1 MSGIPSDIA
10 GSALQAGY
18 QAREAARTRDGQR
31 AGEAAGA
38 SRQVR
43 AVDESTSTVDTSD
56 EGTQVF
62 TDAEGTG
69 GQGRQLEEEEREETL
84 DGSEGESGLA
94 GDGGEGHSLDIQA

>member
-18 QAREAARTRDGQR
+18 QAREAARTRDGQKT
-31 AGEAAGA
+31 GEAAGA
-38 SRQVR
+38 NRQVR

-69 GQGRQLEEEEREETL
+69 GQGRQL
-84 DGSEGESGLA
+84 
-94 GDGGEGHSLDIQA
+94 DIQA